1 MSYTII
7 THEGA
12 RLPTKIYHWTDFS
25 TSQTVSDWTEVL
37 RKISFD
43 VPFMVTIK
51 EKELTHEEWLIEVDK
66 VAKKD
71 KRGFI
76 VASKKVPKTVSKQEL
91 CLKVMKNKGYI
102 TIESVDKEENIS
114 FDTIENIV
122 FDGILYSL
130 NNK

>member
-1 MSYTII
+1 MSYTTII
-7 THEGA
+7 HGDE
-12 RLPTKIYHWTDFS
+12 RLPTKTYHWTNFS
-25 TSQTVSDWTEVL
+25 TSQIISDWSEVL

-51 EKELTHEEWLIEVDK
+51 EKELSHEEWLNEVDK

-71 KRGFI
+71 KKGFI
-76 VASKKVPKTVSKQEL
+76 VASKKVPKTEKKQEL
-91 CLKVMKNKGYI
+91 CLKVMKNKGYV

-122 FDGILYSL
+122 FDGILYL
-130 NNK
+130 LK